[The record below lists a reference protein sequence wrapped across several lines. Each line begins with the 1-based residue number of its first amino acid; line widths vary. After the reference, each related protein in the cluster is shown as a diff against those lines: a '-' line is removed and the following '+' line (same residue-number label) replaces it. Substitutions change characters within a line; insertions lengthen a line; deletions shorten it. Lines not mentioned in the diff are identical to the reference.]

1 MTSEPTDADAAAP
14 TAGPAI
20 ELTTLTDGGQRASEV
35 GRKLAGFLGAAEK
48 SLDLAVY
55 DVRFET
61 DAGGVVLASLLAAVQ
76 RGVAVRLLYNVA
88 HPGPIPVPPPPETA
102 PEAIES
108 LPVPTRGVAGIP
120 DLMHHKYVVRD
131 GNAVW
136 TGSTNWTDDSWTR
149 QENVIVTVRSPE
161 IAYGYA
167 LVFDQLWES
176 GSVEHTGADPRSESV
191 NGARVRAWFC
201 PEHGEAL
208 SHRVAKHIGNAKERV
223 RIASPVL
230 TSGPILATLVEV
242 VNERRC
248 PVAGVIDDTQV
259 DQVFHQWRTNG
270 VSDWKIPLLRRI
282 LEGGEFSGKDSIPWT
297 PDSLHNFMHAKV
309 VVADD
314 TAFVGSF
321 NFSRSGEQNA
331 ENVLEIRDRAVA
343 DRLAAYVDE
352 LRAHYPRATPP
363 ASTSHDSA
371 GRVDPETRMLTG
383 ASQIAQG
390 KATARWLT

>member
-1 MTSEPTDADAAAP
+1 VTE
-14 TAGPAI
+14 TASGASGAI
-20 ELTTLTDGGQRASEV
+20 ELAMLHDGGQRPPDVA
-35 GRKLAGFLGAAEK
+35 RRLADFLARAEK

-61 DAGGVVLASLLAAVQ
+61 AAGGLVLASLLSAVQ
-76 RGVAVRLLYNVA
+76 RGIAVRLLYNVA

-120 DLMHHKYVVRD
+120 DLMHHKFVVRD
-131 GNAVW
+131 GETVW
-136 TGSTNWTDDSWTR
+136 TGSTNWTDDSWSR
-149 QENVIVTVRSPE
+149 QENVIATIESPK
-161 IAYGYA
+161 IAYAYT
-167 LVFDQLWES
+167 LTFDQLWES
-176 GSVEHTGADPRSESV
+176 GRVAHTGADPRPQDV
-191 NGARVRAWFC
+191 DGVKVRAWFC

-208 SHRVAKHIGNAKERV
+208 SHRVAKHIGNAQQRV

-242 VNERRC
+242 VNEHRC
-248 PVAGVIDDTQV
+248 DVGGIIDDTQV

-282 LEGGEFSGKDSIPWT
+282 LDGAKFSGKETIPWT
-297 PDSLHNFMHAKV
+297 PDSVHNFMHAKV

-331 ENVLEIRDRAVA
+331 ENVLEIKDAA
-343 DRLAAYVDE
+343 LAERLADYVDE
-352 LRAHYPRATPP
+352 LRRLYPRATPP
-363 ASTSHDSA
+363 
-371 GRVDPETRMLTG
+371 G
-383 ASQIAQG
+383 
-390 KATARWLT
+390 

>member
-1 MTSEPTDADAAAP
+1 VTQASA
-14 TAGPAI
+14 AI
-20 ELTTLTDGGQRASEV
+20 ELTTLTDEGQRAADIA
-35 GRKLAGFLGAAEK
+35 RLLAGFLAEAKK

-61 DAGGVVLASLLAAVQ
+61 GAGGLVLASLLSAVQ

-88 HPGPIPVPPPPETA
+88 HPGPIPVPPPPETG

-108 LPVPTRGVAGIP
+108 LPIDTRGIAGIP

-131 GNAVW
+131 GDAVW

-161 IAYGYA
+161 IAYAFTLTFG
-167 LVFDQLWES
+167 QLWES
-176 GSVEHTGADPRSESV
+176 GQVAQTGSDPRPVQV
-191 NGARVRAWFC
+191 NGVQVRPWFC

-208 SHRVAKHIGNAKERV
+208 SHRVAKHIGKAQKRV

-242 VNERRC
+242 VNEQRC
-248 PVAGVIDDTQV
+248 DVAGIVDDTQV

-270 VSDWKIPLLRRI
+270 VSEWKVPLLQRI
-282 LEGGEFSGKDSIPWT
+282 LEGAEFSGKASIPWT
-297 PDSLHNFMHAKV
+297 PESLHNFMHAKV

-314 TAFVGSF
+314 TTFVGSF
-321 NFSRSGEQNA
+321 NFSRSGEMNA
-331 ENVLEIRDRAVA
+331 ENVLEVRDAA
-343 DRLAAYVDE
+343 ISDRLAAYVDE
-352 LRAHYPRATPP
+352 LRARYPRATIPGEP
-363 ASTSHDSA
+363 SA
-371 GRVDPETRMLTG
+371 IVSP
-383 ASQIAQG
+383 QP
-390 KATARWLT
+390 